1 LPTVDRGGNLYEWQA
16 AADSISARHGA
27 GRAILIRAV
36 LERRLNR
43 EERQLGESLD
53 WMRHI
58 LRRSLSGFRKVVRFM
73 PMADHRAAAPRD
85 AWHVA
90 RIAAIRHEDC
100 GPCLQIV
107 VNEAVHDG
115 VSPIIVRAVLGNDA
129 GALGARLDLARRF
142 AMAVA
147 AHAEEAEGL
156 RQQLVGEIGED
167 ALVDLALTIA
177 GVRVYPTIKRAL
189 GYATS
194 CRLVEIRV

>member
-1 LPTVDRGGNLYEWQA
+1 L
-16 AADSISARHGA
+16 
-27 GRAILIRAV
+27 

-43 EERQLGESLD
+43 EEASLGESLD

-58 LRRSLSGFRKVVRFM
+58 LRRSLAAFRKVVRFM
-73 PMADHRAAAPRD
+73 PMAEHRASAPRD
-85 AWHVA
+85 VWHVA

-100 GPCLQIV
+100 GSCLQII
-107 VNEAVHDG
+107 VNEAVRDG
-115 VSPIIVRAVLGNDA
+115 VPPAIVRAALSNDA
-129 GALGARLDLARRF
+129 GALGPRLDLARRF

-147 AHAEEAEGL
+147 AHADEAEDL
-156 RQQLVGEIGED
+156 RLQMVADVGDD
-167 ALVDLALTIA
+167 AMVDLALTIA